1 MMVKM
6 MKMTINC
13 KLGSFSE
20 VLVGSKSWFQQGC
33 ICAAFKFHLGGHD
46 DAACGGEGGTDDAEH
61 ADDDGD
67 DDVYAGADADADTD
81 AVDLFPNIL
90 DTVDL
95 RPPHPPES
103 LLAAVQS
110 SFLSW
115 H

>member
-1 MMVKM
+1 MMM
-6 MKMTINC
+6 LHNADPDD
-13 KLGSFSE
+13 E
-20 VLVGSKSWFQQGC
+20 YD
-33 ICAAFKFHLGGHD
+33 D
-46 DAACGGEGGTDDAEH
+46 DAG
-61 ADDDGD
+61 DDDGKH
-67 DDVYAGADADADTD
+67 YAGGD

-95 RPPHPPES
+95 RPAHPPES